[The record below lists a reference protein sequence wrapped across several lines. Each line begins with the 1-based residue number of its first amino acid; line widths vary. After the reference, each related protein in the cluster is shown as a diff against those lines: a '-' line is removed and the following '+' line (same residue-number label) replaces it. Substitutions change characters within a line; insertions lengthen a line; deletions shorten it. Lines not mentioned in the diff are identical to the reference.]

1 MSSENLN
8 ELIDVVAKLAKVILS
23 AVAENRKQAALSEGK

>member
-8 ELIDVVAKLAKVILS
+8 ELIDAVAKIAKVILS
-23 AVAENRKQAALSEGK
+23 AVAENRKQAALSNGK